1 MLMSP
6 GTHNGFPLRI
16 EVEQM
21 EEVEV
26 EYNADFTSRMVGK
39 VEYKALVDTVASV
52 SACRRAGGSCPVA
65 APAPYCMLARR
76 FGWHTSS
83 CCRARLCRATHLPHA
98 RS

>member
-16 EVEQM
+16 EVDQM

-26 EYNADFTSRMVGK
+26 EFNADFTSRMVRK

-52 SACRRAGGSCPVA
+52 SGCRRAGRA
-65 APAPYCMLARR
+65 RARR
-76 FGWHTSS
+76 
-83 CCRARLCRATHLPHA
+83 PHVLTTPVW
-98 RS
+98 